1 MPAMPA
7 TDTLLPL
14 RDVTRHMR
22 VLGQAYSGFQTIR
35 VDKIVGSVDR
45 TVDFDRFFRPRN
57 RQLRAR
63 LDALRVAFAGRE
75 MPAISVYE
83 AGGVYFVIDGH
94 HRVALARQLGSEFI
108 DAEVTSIRT
117 SNRLSPGVDFM
128 DLIHTEQHRIF
139 KERTGLLSVA
149 PDAKIVFSRPIGYGE
164 LLQVVQAH
172 AYELSATRGS
182 LVSMP
187 EATADW
193 YATSFLPA
201 VEAIHNHALA
211 RRFDYKT
218 DADLYLWVNRK
229 LNELRTSSPDAT
241 WTDAVEAASH
251 EEVPRNH
258 REVTLRQRRTPL
270 PAN

>member
-1 MPAMPA
+1 MSAA
-7 TDTLLPL
+7 DTLLPL
-14 RDVTRHMR
+14 RDVTRHLR
-22 VLGQAYSGFQTIR
+22 VLGQHYSGFQTVR

-57 RQLRAR
+57 RQLRER
-63 LDALRVAFAGRE
+63 LAALRVAFAGRE

-94 HRVALARQLGSEFI
+94 HRVALARQQGSEFI

-117 SNRLSPGVDFM
+117 SNRLSPGVDFK

-139 KERTGLLSVA
+139 QERTGLQSVLPEA
-149 PDAKIVFSRPIGYGE
+149 RIEFSRPSGYGE

-172 AYELSATRGS
+172 AYELSAVRET

-201 VEAIHNHALA
+201 VEVIHSQGLA

-218 DADLYLWVNRK
+218 DGDLYLWVNRK
-229 LNELRTSSPDAT
+229 LNELRTRSSEAT
-241 WTDAVEAASH
+241 WTDAVEAAGRDD
-251 EEVPRNH
+251 VPRNH
-258 REVTLRQRRTPL
+258 REATLRERRTPL